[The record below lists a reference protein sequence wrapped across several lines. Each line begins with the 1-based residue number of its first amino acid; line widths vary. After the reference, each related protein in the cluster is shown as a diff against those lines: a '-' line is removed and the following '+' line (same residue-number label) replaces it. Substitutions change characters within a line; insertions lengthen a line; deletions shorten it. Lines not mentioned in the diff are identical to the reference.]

1 MIRTLPVAA
10 EMLNLVAAGPCEP
23 VMVWEDQG
31 GRRTL
36 TDRQETDPDTGELVW
51 TAYLMCSVGD
61 RPEILQV
68 RTSAPQALALT
79 LFGPVAVDSLAV
91 NVRVDKSGKLA
102 GMAGYWSARGVR
114 DGAQPGRRN
123 GSTSSPEPAPLA
135 A

>member
-51 TAYLMCSVGD
+51 TAYLMCSVGGPPRD
-61 RPEILQV
+61 SPGQDVDFPGASSDLV
-68 RTSAPQALALT
+68 R
-79 LFGPVAVDSLAV
+79 
-91 NVRVDKSGKLA
+91 
-102 GMAGYWSARGVR
+102 
-114 DGAQPGRRN
+114 PGRR
-123 GSTSSPEPAPLA
+123 GHPRGQRPRRQVRQVGRQVGRLLVGPWSP
-135 A
+135 